1 MFQIVAPQITI
12 FTSLALFL
20 KVAPTCCKNC
30 MDAVSGRT
38 KFSFCY
44 PMHACAPY
52 LVGHLAQEKKILTK
66 FLLWGTKV
74 TKSRLQRDTPQGQIS
89 LEGRRWSN
97 VLHIRSWT
105 FGETWIFQ
113 MEESMRHFLLPFFI
127 SLIVSVIRPVG
138 TNGLNRLTRKPVIW
152 SVRVGCWIDSKYD

>member
-30 MDAVSGRT
+30 MDAVS
-38 KFSFCY
+38 
-44 PMHACAPY
+44 
-52 LVGHLAQEKKILTK
+52 
-66 FLLWGTKV
+66 V

-97 VLHIRSWT
+97 VLHIRS
-105 FGETWIFQ
+105 
-113 MEESMRHFLLPFFI
+113 
-127 SLIVSVIRPVG
+127 
-138 TNGLNRLTRKPVIW
+138 
-152 SVRVGCWIDSKYD
+152 